1 METLMSKMLT
11 LVAVGLFALGLAA
24 PALAECAGKPHT
36 AGTTPTVETAST
48 QTPAPEQGK

>member
-1 METLMSKMLT
+1 MSKFLT
-11 LVAVGLFALGLAA
+11 LVAAGLFALGLAA

-36 AGTTPTVETAST
+36 ASAPSAVETAST